1 MDQNTVA
8 TKPKE
13 EAQDSMFFNFQ
24 VHRTCPVN
32 GDSCVCTTEKCPY
45 YSDEEQ

>member
-1 MDQNTVA
+1 MDQNTA
-8 TKPKE
+8 KTKPKE
-13 EAQDSMFFNFQ
+13 KVQDSILSNFQ

-32 GDSCVCTTEKCPY
+32 GDSCVCPTDKCPY

>member
-8 TKPKE
+8 KKPQE
-13 EAQDSMFFNFQ
+13 ESNNSSPPNFQ